1 MVCRTTTG
9 RGWQAVHGTC
19 LPPPRQRPRSHPPHS
34 RVCKDS
40 ERNIAR
46 DLETV
51 IWKLCVAIFF
61 LWPVVQDIR
70 TTTFTRKIFSAE
82 VSSSTLAEREN
93 WGMEIL
99 FKFTALFL
107 AFIKVF
113 LTELS
118 LKVLL
123 SYCLAAVLVSYSFLG
138 VRFNTFLIINQAKIY
153 SFQTASKRL
162 EETRVI
168 Y

>member
-1 MVCRTTTG
+1 
-9 RGWQAVHGTC
+9 
-19 LPPPRQRPRSHPPHS
+19 
-34 RVCKDS
+34 
-40 ERNIAR
+40 
-46 DLETV
+46 
-51 IWKLCVAIFF
+51 
-61 LWPVVQDIR
+61 
-70 TTTFTRKIFSAE
+70 
-82 VSSSTLAEREN
+82 
-93 WGMEIL
+93 MEIL

-107 AFIKVF
+107 AFLKVF